1 MNIQPKHRIRIF
13 LLIAATLALAACGFH
28 LRKGV
33 NLPADLGPLRVVS
46 TSRYSPLAEA
56 LSQALERSGAVPAPH
71 PVDVVPQPDDAQ
83 SDIAPPAEASAPV
96 APPAP
101 VATLNIR
108 KERWGSIPAAIDAR
122 GRAQELTL
130 RYAVEFDLLRAD
142 GSVLVPRQVV
152 ELARNYV
159 TVPTQD
165 IGTDSEQEILAK
177 EMRRDMVASIMRRI
191 DAALQATGPVG
202 GETALP
208 ADTTPGTPV
217 EQPAEQPAGQSM
229 PPPTP

>member
-1 MNIQPKHRIRIF
+1 MKPIPAV
-13 LLIAATLALAACGFH
+13 LLLAATLALAACGFH

-46 TSRYSPLAEA
+46 TNRYSPLAEA
-56 LSQALERSGAVPAPH
+56 LSQALARSGAVPAPD

-83 SDIAPPAEASAPV
+83 SGIAPPADANAPV
-96 APPAP
+96 APPTP

-159 TVPTQD
+159 TVPD
-165 IGTDSEQEILAK
+165 NNIGSDSEQEVLAK

-191 DAALQATGPVG
+191 DAALQATVPVG
-202 GETALP
+202 DEATPP
-208 ADTTPGTPV
+208 A
-217 EQPAEQPAGQSM
+217 EQPAEQSA
-229 PPPTP
+229 PPPAP

>member
-1 MNIQPKHRIRIF
+1 MKPIRNV
-13 LLIAATLALAACGFH
+13 LLLAAALALAACGFH

-33 NLPADLGPLRVVS
+33 DLPADLGPLRVVS
-46 TSRYSPLAEA
+46 TTRYSQLAEA
-56 LSQALERSGAVPAPH
+56 LSEALARSGAVPAPD
-71 PVDVVPQPDDAQ
+71 PVDVAPQPDDAQ
-83 SDIAPPAEASAPV
+83 SAISPPATDAAV
-96 APPAP
+96 PATP

-108 KERWGSIPAAIDAR
+108 KERWGSIPVAIDAR

-159 TVPTQD
+159 TVPD
-165 IGTDSEQEILAK
+165 NNIGSDSEQEVLAK

-191 DAALQATGPVG
+191 DAALQATVPVG
-202 GETALP
+202 DEATPP
-208 ADTTPGTPV
+208 A
-217 EQPAEQPAGQSM
+217 EQPAEQSA
-229 PPPTP
+229 PPPAP

>member
-1 MNIQPKHRIRIF
+1 MKPNRHHAKT
-13 LLIAATLALAACGFH
+13 LLVLSVALLLASCGFH
-28 LRKGV
+28 LREGV

-46 TSRYSPLAEA
+46 TSPYSPLAEA
-56 LSQALERSGAVPAPH
+56 LSQSLARSGAIAAPE
-71 PVDVVPQPDDAQ
+71 PVAVSASPDDGQ
-83 SDIAPPAEASAPV
+83 SGITPPGSGIAPPAS
-96 APPAP
+96 P
-101 VATLNIR
+101 VATLNLR
-108 KERWGSIPAAIDAR
+108 KERWGTFPVSIDAR

-159 TVPTQD
+159 TVPTQG
-165 IGTDSEQEILAK
+165 IGTDSEQEILSK

-191 DAALQATGPVG
+191 DAALQSGGAVVEPAPVSPD
-202 GETALP
+202 A
-208 ADTTPGTPV
+208 A
-217 EQPAEQPAGQSM
+217 A

>member
-1 MNIQPKHRIRIF
+1 MKPTRTV
-13 LLIAATLALAACGFH
+13 LIVAATLALAACGFH

-46 TSRYSPLAEA
+46 SDRYSGLADA
-56 LSQALERSGAVPAPH
+56 LSQALARSGAIPAPD
-71 PVDVVPQPDDAQ
+71 PVEVDAQPDDAQ
-83 SDIAPPAEASAPV
+83 SAISPPAGATAPV
-96 APPAP
+96 ALQAP
-101 VATLNIR
+101 GVATLNIR
-108 KERWGSIPAAIDAR
+108 KVRWGSLPAAIDSR

-159 TVPTQD
+159 TVPNNS
-165 IGTDSEQEILAK
+165 IGTDSEQEILTK
-177 EMRRDMVASIMRRI
+177 EMQRDMVASIMRRI
-191 DAALQATGPVG
+191 DAALQATGPG
-202 GETALP
+202 GDAT
-208 ADTTPGTPV
+208 
-217 EQPAEQPAGQSM
+217 

>member
-1 MNIQPKHRIRIF
+1 MNIPSKHRIRI
-13 LLIAATLALAACGFH
+13 LLVLSATLALAACGFH

-33 NLPADLGPLRVVS
+33 SLPADLGPLRVVS
-46 TSRYSPLAEA
+46 GNRYSQLAEA
-56 LSQALERSGAVPAPH
+56 LSQTLERSGAVPAPD
-71 PVDVVPQPDDAQ
+71 PVEVVPQPGDAEGTVPPA
-83 SDIAPPAEASAPV
+83 DAIAPAAPTL
-96 APPAP
+96 AP

-108 KERWGSIPAAIDAR
+108 KERWGSLPVAIDAR
-122 GRAQELTL
+122 GRATELTL

-152 ELARNYV
+152 ELARNYI
-159 TVPTQD
+159 TVPTQS

-191 DAALQATGPVG
+191 DAALQSTDPT
-202 GETALP
+202 GETPALP
-208 ADTTPGTPV
+208 AEDAV
-217 EQPAEQPAGQSM
+217 

>member
-1 MNIQPKHRIRIF
+1 MKPKQYARAAI
-13 LLIAATLALAACGFH
+13 LLAAATLALAACGFH

-46 TSRYSPLAEA
+46 TTRYSTLAEA
-56 LSQALERSGAVPAPH
+56 LSRALVRSGAVPAPA
-71 PVDVVPQPDDAQ
+71 PVDATSSPDAAQAGISPPADASATVVP
-83 SDIAPPAEASAPV
+83 
-96 APPAP
+96 PPAP
-101 VATLNIR
+101 VATLHIR
-108 KERWGSIPAAIDAR
+108 KERWGTSPAAIDVR

-159 TVPTQD
+159 TVPNNS
-165 IGTDSEQEILAK
+165 IGTDSEREILSK

-191 DAALQATGPVG
+191 DAALQATGPA
-202 GETALP
+202 GEMSEPVP
-208 ADTTPGTPV
+208 AQDPV
-217 EQPAEQPAGQSM
+217 PS
-229 PPPTP
+229 PTP

>member
-1 MNIQPKHRIRIF
+1 MKPKQHAQTA
-13 LLIAATLALAACGFH
+13 LLLSATLLLAACGFH

-33 NLPADLGPLRVVS
+33 NLPADLGPLRVVAS
-46 TSRYSPLAEA
+46 DRYSSLAES
-56 LSQALERSGAVPAPH
+56 LSQALSRSGAVPAPD
-71 PVDVVPQPDDAQ
+71 PVDHSAQPEDPESA
-83 SDIAPPAEASAPV
+83 IAPPGDGAP
-96 APPAP
+96 AIAPAP

-108 KERWGSIPAAIDAR
+108 KERWGSLPVSIDAR

-159 TVPTQD
+159 TVPTES

-191 DAALQATGPVG
+191 DAALQATGPDAAP
-202 GETALP
+202 EP
-208 ADTTPGTPV
+208 
-217 EQPAEQPAGQSM
+217 QPAQ
-229 PPPTP
+229 PPTP

>member
-1 MNIQPKHRIRIF
+1 MNISSRHRIRILF
-13 LLIAATLALAACGFH
+13 ALAATLALAACGFH

-46 TSRYSPLAEA
+46 VNRYSPLAEA
-56 LSQALERSGAVPAPH
+56 LSQALARSGAVSA
-71 PVDVVPQPDDAQ
+71 PDDRPVVAATPSESPS
-83 SDIAPPAEASAPV
+83 SDIAPPAGSTPAT
-96 APPAP
+96 PPQAAP

-159 TVPTQD
+159 TVPTQNL
-165 IGTDSEQEILAK
+165 GTDSEQEILSK
-177 EMRRDMVASIMRRI
+177 EMQRDMVASIMRRI

-202 GETALP
+202 TTPVPP
-208 ADTTPGTPV
+208 ADDAV
-217 EQPAEQPAGQSM
+217 
-229 PPPTP
+229 PPPAP

>member
-1 MNIQPKHRIRIF
+1 MKPTRTI
-13 LLIAATLALAACGFH
+13 LLLAATLALAACGFH

-46 TSRYSPLAEA
+46 SDRYSGLAED
-56 LSQALERSGAVPAPH
+56 LSQALARSGAIPAPD
-71 PVDVVPQPDDAQ
+71 PVDVTAQPEDPQSAISPPADGAATTAPQP
-83 SDIAPPAEASAPV
+83 V
-96 APPAP
+96 R

-108 KERWGSIPAAIDAR
+108 KVRWGSLPLSIDAR
-122 GRAQELTL
+122 GRAQELSL

-152 ELARNYV
+152 ELARSYV
-159 TVPTQD
+159 TVPSNS

-177 EMRRDMVASIMRRI
+177 EMQRDMVASIMRRI

-202 GETALP
+202 GETPPPEP
-208 ADTTPGTPV
+208 A
-217 EQPAEQPAGQSM
+217 AEQSA

>member
-1 MNIQPKHRIRIF
+1 MKPNQPHVRAV
-13 LLIAATLALAACGFH
+13 LLLAATLALAACGFH

-46 TSRYSPLAEA
+46 SDRYSGLAEA
-56 LSQALERSGAVPAPH
+56 LSQALTRSGAVPAPD
-71 PVDVVPQPDDAQ
+71 PVDVVPEPDDAQ
-83 SDIAPPAEASAPV
+83 SGIAPPADATTPV
-96 APPAP
+96 APRTP

-108 KERWGSIPAAIDAR
+108 KVRWGTRPVSIDAR

-152 ELARNYV
+152 ELGRNYV
-159 TVPTQD
+159 TVPSSG
-165 IGTDSEQEILAK
+165 IGTDSEQEMLAK
-177 EMRRDMVASIMRRI
+177 EMQRDMVASIMRRI

-202 GETALP
+202 DEMPPP
-208 ADTTPGTPV
+208 ADAAPEP
-217 EQPAEQPAGQSM
+217 PAEQPAEPSA

>member
-1 MNIQPKHRIRIF
+1 MKPIPAV
-13 LLIAATLALAACGFH
+13 LLLGATLALAACGFH

-46 TSRYSPLAEA
+46 SDRYSGLAEA
-56 LSQALERSGAVPAPH
+56 LSQALARSGAVPAPD
-71 PVDVVPQPDDAQ
+71 PVDVTAQPEGAQ
-83 SDIAPPAEASAPV
+83 SGISPPADATAPA

-108 KERWGSIPAAIDAR
+108 KVRWGTLPVSIDAR

-152 ELARNYV
+152 EIGRNYV
-159 TVPTQD
+159 TVPNNS

-177 EMRRDMVASIMRRI
+177 EMQRDMVASIMRRI

-202 GETALP
+202 DEAAPPSGLMPETPAQPP
-208 ADTTPGTPV
+208 ADPS
-217 EQPAEQPAGQSM
+217 A
-229 PPPTP
+229 PPPTH

>member
-1 MNIQPKHRIRIF
+1 MKPIRF
-13 LLIAATLALAACGFH
+13 LLALSATLALAACGFH

-46 TSRYSPLAEA
+46 GNPYSQLAQD
-56 LSQALERSGAVPAPH
+56 LSQALARSGAVLAPD
-71 PVDVVPQPDDAQ
+71 PVDIATQPEDAQ
-83 SDIAPPAEASAPV
+83 TDIAPPADATTPAK
-96 APPAP
+96 PPATP

-108 KERWGSIPAAIDAR
+108 RQRWGSLPLSIDSR

-159 TVPTQD
+159 TVPSNS
-165 IGTDSEQEILAK
+165 IGTDSEQEILSK
-177 EMRRDMVASIMRRI
+177 EMQRDMVSSIMRRI
-191 DAALQATGPVG
+191 DAALHATGTVG
-202 GETALP
+202 DEAAPPAGTAPETP
-208 ADTTPGTPV
+208 A
-217 EQPAEQPAGQSM
+217 EQPAEQSA

>member
-1 MNIQPKHRIRIF
+1 MKPIPF
-13 LLIAATLALAACGFH
+13 VLLLAATLALVACGFH
-28 LRKGV
+28 LRKGA

-46 TSRYSPLAEA
+46 SSRYSPLAES
-56 LSQALERSGAVPAPH
+56 LSQALARSGAIPAPD
-71 PVDVVPQPDDAQ
+71 PVDLSATPDDAR
-83 SDIAPPAEASAPV
+83 SDIAPPADAAAPV
-96 APPAP
+96 PPPTP

-108 KERWGSIPAAIDAR
+108 KERWGTIPAAIDAR

-159 TVPTQD
+159 TVPNNS

-177 EMRRDMVASIMRRI
+177 EMRRDMVSSIMRRI
-191 DAALQATGPVG
+191 DAALQATGPVDQ
-202 GETALP
+202 EP
-208 ADTTPGTPV
+208 APPV
-217 EQPAEQPAGQSM
+217 EDAVPSS
-229 PPPTP
+229 TP

>member
-1 MNIQPKHRIRIF
+1 MKPTRILF
-13 LLIAATLALAACGFH
+13 VLAAALALAACGFH
-28 LRKGV
+28 LRKGAT
-33 NLPADLGPLRVVS
+33 LPADLGPLRVVS
-46 TSRYSPLAEA
+46 ASRYSSLAESLA
-56 LSQALERSGAVPAPH
+56 QALARSGAVPAPD
-71 PVDVVPQPDDAQ
+71 PVDVSATPDDAQ
-83 SDIAPPAEASAPV
+83 SAIAPPADANAPV

-108 KERWGSIPAAIDAR
+108 KERWGTIPAAIDAR

-159 TVPTQD
+159 TVPNNS
-165 IGTDSEQEILAK
+165 IGTDSEQEMLAK

-191 DAALQATGPVG
+191 DAALQATGPVDQG
-202 GETALP
+202 TA
-208 ADTTPGTPV
+208 PV
-217 EQPAEQPAGQSM
+217 DVPPEPEQPAEPAA
-229 PPPTP
+229 PTPTP

>member
-1 MNIQPKHRIRIF
+1 MKPIRNV
-13 LLIAATLALAACGFH
+13 LLLAAALALAACGFH

-33 NLPADLGPLRVVS
+33 DLPADLGPLRVVS
-46 TSRYSPLAEA
+46 TTRYSQLAEA
-56 LSQALERSGAVPAPH
+56 LSEALARSGAVPAPD
-71 PVDVVPQPDDAQ
+71 PVDVAPQPDDAQ
-83 SDIAPPAEASAPV
+83 SAISPPATDAAAP
-96 APPAP
+96 ATP

-108 KERWGSIPAAIDAR
+108 KERWGSIPVAIDAR

-152 ELARNYV
+152 ELARSYV
-159 TVPTQD
+159 TVPNNS

-177 EMRRDMVASIMRRI
+177 EMQRDMVSSIMRRI

-202 GETALP
+202 GEAPPP
-208 ADTTPGTPV
+208 ADATPEPPAQQPE
-217 EQPAEQPAGQSM
+217 EQSA
-229 PPPTP
+229 PPPAP

>member
-1 MNIQPKHRIRIF
+1 MKTIPAV
-13 LLIAATLALAACGFH
+13 LVLSATLLLAACGFH

-46 TSRYSPLAEA
+46 GNRYSPLAEA
-56 LSQALERSGAVPAPH
+56 LSQALARSGAIPAPDA
-71 PVDVVPQPDDAQ
+71 VDVVPQPQDPQ
-83 SDIAPPAEASAPV
+83 SDISPPADANAPA
-96 APPAP
+96 APRAP
-101 VATLNIR
+101 VATLNLR
-108 KERWGSIPAAIDAR
+108 KERWGSLPVAIDAR
-122 GRAQELTL
+122 GRATELTL

-159 TVPTQD
+159 TVPNNS

-191 DAALQATGPVG
+191 DAVLRSNGLGDG
-202 GETALP
+202 GTPPP
-208 ADTTPGTPV
+208 ADAAP
-217 EQPAEQPAGQSM
+217 EPAAGQPDQ
-229 PPPTP
+229 PPAH